1 MSNMFIPKKI
11 KAGYQHRAGTYTN
24 KLAYVIYYDQKGV
37 LHKQKS
43 WDSWRDSK
51 IDPQDFDNVP
61 TEGFVLNKHVGGYKS
76 DWNFRQSY
84 CRVFDPRGFEI
95 EISIENLLYIL
106 DWVDCY
112 HGKGLDGKFVYGWDG
127 TDLFL
132 IPCCT
137 DDYSKYVSEQSKMF
151 EKASFKASDMIEGSL
166 YKFKEGYYWDAPSH
180 DLVYVGKAKIAKAKT
195 DVYGTQFESKC
206 LFADPTD
213 HNIVYKKDPSRI
225 LYKVSDNVLSADEIQ
240 DIMYRFNLTA
250 FSKEFWTTSNII
262 DHFEQNYTIGYDE
275 GRPYNVVTDDGK
287 GFFVKKAAQKLA
299 HTCRSWYYK
308 IAGYYTYCKF
318 DRDMSYEIINDYLKM
333 SAGRALADY
342 YSWDEY
348 NYYLHMYPGLTREG
362 INAMFESLEPAPD
375 PSSIHSWKYP
385 AIEYITKD
393 GYRSKSL
400 DKYIYMVHVSKEQP
414 SKFTLPTLE
423 K

>member
-1 MSNMFIPKKI
+1 MTTPNRIARNGAAINFIAAGERFSMNGIANTPPAI
-11 KAGYQHRAGTYTN
+11 KASTSAIALPFSKSNTTQPLPDRAAI
-24 KLAYVIYYDQKGV
+24 KLLTTVIA
-37 LHKQKS
+37 
-43 WDSWRDSK
+43 
-51 IDPQDFDNVP
+51 
-61 TEGFVLNKHVGGYKS
+61 
-76 DWNFRQSY
+76 
-84 CRVFDPRGFEI
+84 
-95 EISIENLLYIL
+95 
-106 DWVDCY
+106 
-112 HGKGLDGKFVYGWDG
+112 
-127 TDLFL
+127 
-132 IPCCT
+132 
-137 DDYSKYVSEQSKMF
+137 M
-151 EKASFKASDMIEGSL
+151 M
-166 YKFKEGYYWDAPSH
+166 
-180 DLVYVGKAKIAKAKT
+180 AKIAKAKT
-195 DVYGTQFESKC
+195 DVYGTRFESKC

-275 GRPYNVVTDDGK
+275 GRPYTVVTDDGK
-287 GFFVKKAAQKLA
+287 GFFVKKVAQKLE
-299 HTCRSWYYK
+299 HTGRRWYYK
-308 IAGYYTYCKF
+308 IAGYYTYCRF
-318 DRDMSYEIINDYLKM
+318 DRDMSDEIINDYQKM

-342 YSWDEY
+342 YYCDEY
-348 NYYLHMYPGLTREG
+348 NYYFHMYPGLTREG

-375 PSSIHSWKYP
+375 PSSVHSWKYP
-385 AIEYITKD
+385 AIEYITKE